1 MQHAPTNFKI
11 THTETPGTS
20 INRRFSLA
28 VPSLANLCTATDAT
42 SRGSPVHSFWY
53 IDDEGDR
60 IEVTNDA
67 DLSEAIRLANL
78 KGAAVKLNWEF
89 IPNPPNPFLNNG
101 TVFGGLGGV
110 HPLDGSL
117 NPAGAHAPATP
128 GHQGAHYQ
136 YNEYI
141 DPDTGMNLR
150 QMDMAA
156 AAAERAERE
165 RQQWRGGRGGKRF
178 VGGNWRNGGGAYGG
192 ADGDWR
198 NGSGVYGGA
207 DGGRGFY

>member
-1 MQHAPTNFKI
+1 MQHVPTIFKI
-11 THTETPGTS
+11 TQNSWNLNQQALFACRAELSKPLHGHKCHLE
-20 INRRFSLA
+20 RF
-28 VPSLANLCTATDAT
+28 
-42 SRGSPVHSFWY
+42 PVHSFWY

-78 KGAAVKLNWEF
+78 KGAAVNLNWEF

-150 QMDMAA
+150 QLDMDA

-178 VGGNWRNGGGAYGG
+178 VGGNWRNGGE
-192 ADGDWR
+192 
-198 NGSGVYGGA
+198 VHCGA

>member
-20 INRRFSLA
+20 INKRFSLA
-28 VPSLANLCTATDAT
+28 VPSLANLCTATNAT

-53 IDDEGDR
+53 IDDEGDH

-89 IPNPPNPFLNNG
+89 IPNPTNPFSNNG
-101 TVFGGLGGV
+101 TIFGGLGA
-110 HPLDGSL
+110 LT
-117 NPAGAHAPATP
+117 PAGAHAPATP

-150 QMDMAA
+150 QLDMAA

-178 VGGNWRNGGGAYGG
+178 VGGNWRNGGG
-192 ADGDWR
+192 
-198 NGSGVYGGA
+198 VYGGA